1 MQSSLVFLKPKSSKD
16 RNRKFPRFYV
26 NVKMGK
32 FDPLKRFCLL
42 ESEIPIYVD
51 KYKVVLDSRPTLSH
65 FLSKKEFP
73 AFVGY
78 DSITGQRTKLYD
90 PTIQE
95 LFGESINSLKRHKVD
110 FLLSALRWPTGVPSL
125 EFIEYYLDDHIF
137 LSDEPDLVMSKYLK
151 LLVKASGLFNTSIED
166 QIVEVHRKTLMEGM
180 KYGLT
185 KEDLPG
191 NDLIGELCVVQAARV
206 ASSVAKSVNRG
217 INDLRFQIYF
227 SVSPVELHLVKRS
240 RKVDKTRGLAR
251 MSSDES
257 YRFFLNNSESF
268 RKNALSTTWT
278 KDWPTPG
285 EQLYKGKS
293 SSKLRLWLPSPPTFP
308 PI

>member
-16 RNRKFPRFYV
+16 KNRKFPRFYV
-26 NVKMGK
+26 NVRMGE
-32 FDPLKRFCLL
+32 FDPSRRFCLL

-65 FLSKKEFP
+65 FLSKREFP
-73 AFVGY
+73 AFIGY

-95 LFGESINSLKRHKVD
+95 LFGESINSLKRHRVD
-110 FLLSALRWPTGVPSL
+110 FLVSALRWPTGVPSL

-166 QIVEVHRKTLMEGM
+166 QIVEVHRRTLLEGM
-180 KYGLT
+180 KHGLT

-206 ASSVAKSVNRG
+206 ASHVAKSAHRR
-217 INDLRFQIYF
+217 ISDLRFHIYF
-227 SVSPVELHLVKRS
+227 SVSPVELHLVK
-240 RKVDKTRGLAR
+240 D
-251 MSSDES
+251 
-257 YRFFLNNSESF
+257 
-268 RKNALSTTWT
+268 
-278 KDWPTPG
+278 PG
-285 EQLYKGKS
+285 
-293 SSKLRLWLPSPPTFP
+293 RLM
-308 PI
+308 

>member
-16 RNRKFPRFYV
+16 KKRTFPRFYV
-26 NVKMGK
+26 AARMGE
-32 FDPLKRFCLL
+32 FDPSRRFCLL

-73 AFVGY
+73 AFIGY
-78 DSITGQRTKLYD
+78 DSITSQRTKLYD
-90 PTIQE
+90 PIIQE
-95 LFGESINSLKRHKVD
+95 LFSESINSLKRHKVD
-110 FLLSALRWPTGVPSL
+110 YLLSALRWPTGVPSL

-137 LSDEPDLVMSKYLK
+137 LSDEPNSIMSRYLK

-166 QIVEVHRKTLMEGM
+166 QIVEIHRKTLLEGM
-180 KYGLT
+180 KLGLT

-206 ASSVAKSVNRG
+206 ASSVAKSAHRR
-217 INDLRFQIYF
+217 INDLQFHIYF
-227 SVSPVELHLVKRS
+227 SVSPVELHLAKKS
-240 RKVDKTRGLAR
+240 RKIDVTKGLAK
-251 MSSDES
+251 MSCNDSFK
-257 YRFFLNNSESF
+257 FFLYNDESF
-268 RKNALSTTWT
+268 REDALSTVWT
-278 KDWPTPG
+278 KDWPTPK
-285 EQLYKGKS
+285 EQLSKNKS
-293 SSKLRLWLPSPPTFP
+293 LSGLRLWLPNPPKFP